1 MEIFHFNLHFS
12 ELIASFFMVL
22 GGLLVWT
29 MINRKEELFKNELV
43 KKAVAGFMIGV
54 VTLLGMVAGWSL
66 TMGHSWGNPTTAMA
80 LAMQHTWSV
89 FTNHDNLLLIGML
102 YIVFQIIGASLAVGV
117 YMLYVWAYNFT
128 QDNADNR
135 IYLSKIFK
143 LDTTPRTHVVLKDG
157 IAALFFAFAVIG
169 ASNFQATPQP
179 FQKGMPA
186 FSTAMI
192 VSLVT
197 MMIVMLFGVRSI
209 LALNPLLWA
218 SALVMKLVTAFYLDR
233 KSITKKT
240 IMAELLSPIT
250 VIGVAAMAGLGMWG
264 MISLAESI

>member
-1 MEIFHFNLHFS
+1 MKIFHFNLHFS

-29 MINRKEELFKNELV
+29 MINRKEGLFKNELV

-54 VTLLGMVAGWSL
+54 VTLLGMVVGWSL
-66 TMGHSWGNPTTAMA
+66 TKGHSWGNPTTAMA

-102 YIVFQIIGASLAVGV
+102 YIVFQIIGAALAFGV
-117 YMLYVWAYNFT
+117 YILYVWAYNFT
-128 QDNADNR
+128 EKDVDNR

-143 LDTTPRTHVVLKDG
+143 LDQSPATHVALKDG

-169 ASNFQATPQP
+169 ASNFQDTPKP
-179 FQKGMPA
+179 FQTGMTA

-209 LALNPLLWA
+209 LALNPLVWA
-218 SALVMKLVTAFYLDR
+218 SAFVIKMTTAFYLER
-233 KSITKKT
+233 KT
-240 IMAELLSPIT
+240 ITMKVVLTELLSPVMI
-250 VIGVAAMAGLGMWG
+250 IGTAAMAGLGMWG